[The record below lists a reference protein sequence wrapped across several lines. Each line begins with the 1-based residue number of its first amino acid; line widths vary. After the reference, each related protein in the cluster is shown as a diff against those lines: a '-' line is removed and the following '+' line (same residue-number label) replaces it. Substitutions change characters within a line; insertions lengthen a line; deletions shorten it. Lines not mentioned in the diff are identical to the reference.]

1 MPKTDDYC
9 ETLKNL
15 ADWSPYLMQAS
26 GLPGPRGN
34 LELAH
39 AVAQVGTRAQ
49 FDQLLDFAPIETN
62 TPQEFLVFCGA
73 LGLGKLIADGDLTQL
88 PRLRAYAIDKSWRV
102 REAAATALQLVGD
115 RNMDLLLQEAS
126 RWSQGSWL
134 EKRAAAAA
142 LAEPR
147 LLKGADQARTAQA
160 IIDAITT
167 SMAGSDERAGEG
179 FKVLRQAMGYCW
191 SVVVAALPDPGKK
204 LMEKWLTSTDKDIS
218 WMMRENLKKNRLLK
232 ADPAWTQTW
241 QARLNLS

>member
-1 MPKTDDYC
+1 MSKTEEYTA
-9 ETLKNL
+9 TLQNL
-15 ADWSPYLMQAS
+15 ADWPPYLMQAS

-39 AVAQVGTRAQ
+39 TVAQIGTRAQ
-49 FDQLLDFAPIETN
+49 FDQLLSFAPIETN

-73 LGLGKLIADGDLTQL
+73 LGLGKLIADGDLSQL
-88 PRLRAYAIDKSWRV
+88 PRLRAYASDQSWRV

-115 RNMDLLLQEAS
+115 KNMDLLLQEAS

-147 LLKGADQARTAQA
+147 LLKSAEHARAA
-160 IIDAITT
+160 LRIIDAITA
-167 SMAGSDERAGEG
+167 SMAQSADRSGDD

-191 SVVVAALPDPGKK
+191 SVAVAALPDPGKQ

-232 ADPAWTQTW
+232 ADPLWTRTW
-241 QARLNLS
+241 QTRLSSS

>member
-1 MPKTDDYC
+1 MSKTAEYIV
-9 ETLKNL
+9 TLQNL
-15 ADWSPYLMQAS
+15 ADWPPYLMQAS

-39 AVAQVGTRAQ
+39 VVAQVGTRAQ
-49 FDQLLDFAPIETN
+49 FDQLLSFAPIETN

-88 PRLRAYAIDKSWRV
+88 PRLRAYASDKSWRV

-115 RNMDLLLQEAS
+115 KNMDLLLQTAS
-126 RWSQGSWL
+126 LWSQGSWL

-147 LLKGADQARTAQA
+147 LLKTAENAQVA
-160 IIDAITT
+160 LTIINAITE
-167 SMAGSDERAGEG
+167 SIANADDRSGDD
-179 FKVLRQAMGYCW
+179 FKILRQAMGYCW

-204 LMEKWLTSTDKDIS
+204 LMEKWLINTNKDIS

-232 ADPAWTQTW
+232 ADPLWTQTW
-241 QARLNLS
+241 QTRQNLS